1 MEDKAGEEPKKKKRR
16 RKERSNL
23 REEIKEEED
32 RGELMKSKVGDGALE
47 VNTESVD
54 GEKNIHVGMQDDA
67 QNNHVLVSIFA
78 EQRTF
83 NFPIQSFSISFLRST
98 SSKRIVQSQST

>member
-1 MEDKAGEEPKKKKRR
+1 MRSRKRKKRR

-23 REEIKEEED
+23 REEIKEED

-67 QNNHVLVSIFA
+67 QDNHVLVSIFA